1 MSVLSPLLTLIY
13 NENIDKHILKG
24 PGTGRDGSKSHRG
37 VCYLIR
43 EFRSCNV
50 GGDTLLWK
58 DVLRWDEYRYN
69 TKLLWIIENNFWV
82 T

>member
-50 GGDTLLWK
+50 GGDTLL
-58 DVLRWDEYRYN
+58 
-69 TKLLWIIENNFWV
+69 
-82 T
+82 